1 MNHAENTQAAIA
13 QNLKDEALTLLLK
26 HFKVRNF
33 EALFEAKSALDAFER
48 ATIRGVI
55 YRPPVDLPWVTNMMQ
70 AAVMPD
76 NTICMETIRNHAIR
90 HGELMTIH
98 TGPLEPSLE
107 LRKEMDAT
115 GYVWGYHGEP
125 NEDDAEEQHYYAEVT
140 GYGLAKFLGID
151 LNTYMVAQREALQQ
165 TA

>member
-1 MNHAENTQAAIA
+1 MNQTENPQASTA
-13 QNLKDEALTLLLK
+13 QNVNEEAKTLLLK
-26 HFKVRNF
+26 HFKARNL
-33 EALFEAKSALDAFER
+33 EAFYEAKSALDAFER

-76 NTICMETIRNHAIR
+76 NTICMETIRNHAIC

-115 GYVWGYHGEP
+115 GCVWGYHGEP
-125 NEDDAEEQHYYAEVT
+125 NEDDAEAQYYYAEVT
-140 GYGLAKFLGID
+140 GYGLAKFLGIN
-151 LNTYMVAQREALQQ
+151 LNAYMAAQREAPQQ